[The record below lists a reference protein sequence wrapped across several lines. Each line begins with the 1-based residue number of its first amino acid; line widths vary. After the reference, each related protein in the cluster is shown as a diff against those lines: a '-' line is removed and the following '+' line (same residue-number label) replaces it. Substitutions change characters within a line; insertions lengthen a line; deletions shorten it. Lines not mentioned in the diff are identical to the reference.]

1 LATPSGSEWYNH
13 DSVADPEQFGRYRL
27 LERIAVGGMG
37 EVYLARYL
45 SAAGIERHAVVKR
58 ILPHLNKDPN
68 FVAHF
73 LTEGRITSLLAHPNV
88 VQTIE
93 LGRVADQYYIALEYI
108 PGVTLV
114 RLLAN
119 AMKLRRRLSIPLIHH
134 LSIQVA
140 RALEYIHN
148 LTNLEGDPL
157 EIIHMDLAPHNVLV
171 TPDGQAKLLDFG
183 ISQAHGLGTD
193 TDARRDFRGRTAYLA
208 PEQLDGLKLDK
219 RVDLFALGIMMHEMV
234 LARPLFRAR
243 VEQQTATRILYAPI
257 PRMRTQRPDCPEA
270 LENIV
275 IKALQRARSHRYQDA
290 SEVLRDLDHCAQK
303 HNIVHSSGRFREEL
317 GQLVE
322 VSGEIDI
329 DGATTVSP
337 GEVFE
342 PMASTTLE

>member
-1 LATPSGSEWYNH
+1 LATTAEPEWYNYAG
-13 DSVADPEQFGRYRL
+13 VADGEQFGRYRL

-68 FVAHF
+68 FVSHF

-93 LGRVADQYYIALEYI
+93 LGRVADQYYIALEHI
-108 PGVTLV
+108 PGATLV

-119 AMKLRRRLSIPLIHH
+119 AMKLRRRLSIELIHH
-134 LSIQVA
+134 ISVQIS
-140 RALEYIHN
+140 RALVYIHN

-193 TDARRDFRGRTAYLA
+193 ASRRDFRGRTAYLA

-234 LARPLFRAR
+234 LARPLFRAK

-257 PRMRTQRPDCPEA
+257 PRLRTQRPDCPEA
-270 LENIV
+270 MENIIV
-275 IKALQRARSHRYQDA
+275 KALQRSRAHRYQDA
-290 SEVLRDLDHCAQK
+290 SEVLGDLDFCAQR

-317 GQLVE
+317 AQLVD
-322 VSGEIDI
+322 VSGEIEI

-337 GEVFE
+337 GAEFE
-342 PMASTTLE
+342 PIASTTVE